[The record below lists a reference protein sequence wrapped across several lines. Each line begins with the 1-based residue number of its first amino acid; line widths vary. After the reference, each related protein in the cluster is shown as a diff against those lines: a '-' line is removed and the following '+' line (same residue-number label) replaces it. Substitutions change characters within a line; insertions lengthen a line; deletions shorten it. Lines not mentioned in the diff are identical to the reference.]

1 MKNKVYL
8 INLLYIALA
17 MVMAGALYVLGTP
30 GLILLL
36 AATVGVILFVAVIKN
51 PALGILLIIATLPF
65 ERLLTVSVEGMT
77 VKPVHFVIA
86 VVGFAWLVLFLLN
99 RASLK
104 TPLALWL
111 ALLFWLVGVWSYAV
125 SIDPNRT
132 LMVILFWFVAL
143 VGFWLTIQL
152 TEETSILRKANIAV
166 VIVASI
172 VALFGFFQIFG
183 DLVGLPFE
191 ITGIKPG
198 YDKSTFGFP
207 RVHSTLGEPL
217 YYGNYLLVP
226 FFLAVCYFL
235 YGGTKSITRN
245 YALLISLL
253 LLSSIVLTLSR
264 GAYLGLGVGGLLL
277 IIWQYKRFFA
287 RDNIVVVAS
296 ILTLALVMA
305 LAFFTTSSSKARD
318 EIIAHLS
325 VSRLHAESVVSRK
338 DASELAV
345 EWWRIY
351 PWRGVGLG
359 GYGKLELDEKFQSQT
374 EGYQPIVNN
383 QYLETLVETG
393 IWGIIFFVL
402 FFGFV
407 LVRSVQ
413 AWFVAD
419 NDFDKATL
427 AGFTLGIIAILAQ
440 YITFSTIYIVY
451 IWVFLALL
459 IANQEKI
466 LNKK

>member
-1 MKNKVYL
+1 
-8 INLLYIALA
+8 
-17 MVMAGALYVLGTP
+17 
-30 GLILLL
+30 
-36 AATVGVILFVAVIKN
+36 
-51 PALGILLIIATLPF
+51 
-65 ERLLTVSVEGMT
+65 
-77 VKPVHFVIA
+77 
-86 VVGFAWLVLFLLN
+86 
-99 RASLK
+99 
-104 TPLALWL
+104 
-111 ALLFWLVGVWSYAV
+111 
-125 SIDPNRT
+125 
-132 LMVILFWFVAL
+132 
-143 VGFWLTIQL
+143 
-152 TEETSILRKANIAV
+152 
-166 VIVASI
+166 
-172 VALFGFFQIFG
+172 
-183 DLVGLPFE
+183 
-191 ITGIKPG
+191 
-198 YDKSTFGFP
+198 
-207 RVHSTLGEPL
+207 
-217 YYGNYLLVP
+217 
-226 FFLAVCYFL
+226 
-235 YGGTKSITRN
+235 
-245 YALLISLL
+245 
-253 LLSSIVLTLSR
+253 
-264 GAYLGLGVGGLLL
+264 
-277 IIWQYKRFFA
+277 
-287 RDNIVVVAS
+287 
-296 ILTLALVMA
+296 MA

-451 IWVFLALL
+451 VWVFLALL

>member
-8 INLLYIALA
+8 INLLYVVLA
-17 MVMAGALYVLGTP
+17 VVMAGTLYVLGTP

-36 AATVGVILFVAVIKN
+36 AATVGAILFVAVIKN

-86 VVGFAWLVLFLLN
+86 VVGFAWLALFLLN

-152 TEETSILRKANIAV
+152 TGETSILRKANIAV
-166 VIVASI
+166 VIVAFI

-287 RDNIVVVAS
+287 RQYCCC
-296 ILTLALVMA
+296 
-305 LAFFTTSSSKARD
+305 
-318 EIIAHLS
+318 
-325 VSRLHAESVVSRK
+325 RLYTNTCPC
-338 DASELAV
+338 D
-345 EWWRIY
+345 
-351 PWRGVGLG
+351 GLG
-359 GYGKLELDEKFQSQT
+359 VFYNIELK
-374 EGYQPIVNN
+374 GA
-383 QYLETLVETG
+383 
-393 IWGIIFFVL
+393 
-402 FFGFV
+402 
-407 LVRSVQ
+407 R
-413 AWFVAD
+413 
-419 NDFDKATL
+419 
-427 AGFTLGIIAILAQ
+427 
-440 YITFSTIYIVY
+440 
-451 IWVFLALL
+451 
-459 IANQEKI
+459 
-466 LNKK
+466 

>member
-8 INLLYIALA
+8 INLLYVVLA

-65 ERLLTVSVEGMT
+65 ERLLTVSVGGMT

-86 VVGFAWLVLFLLN
+86 VVGFAWLALFLLN

-152 TEETSILRKANIAV
+152 TGETSILRKANIAV